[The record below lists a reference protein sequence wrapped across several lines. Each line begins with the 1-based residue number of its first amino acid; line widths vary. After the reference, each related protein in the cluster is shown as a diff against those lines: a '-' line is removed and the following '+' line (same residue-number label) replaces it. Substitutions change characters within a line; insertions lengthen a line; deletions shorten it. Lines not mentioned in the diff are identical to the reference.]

1 MSLHFEMPLIYYFTF
16 PAGVNQI
23 RNTVLNGNRKY
34 KTFDRLAQLSDRF
47 PRRLAGSQILE
58 DSIGQKVQGPT
69 RRPTR
74 RLTYMY
80 LSLLQIFCLLPKLI
94 SKSDISIYKLR
105 ITQSDIPIISLLQFS
120 VSSLCLSVYLP
131 LCLNVSVSV
140 CLSVSLWSLR
150 LLDSNLPLSISR

>member
-69 RRPTR
+69 KRPTR

-80 LSLLQIFCLLPKLI
+80 LSLLHIFCLLPKLI
-94 SKSDISIYKLR
+94 SKSDISI
-105 ITQSDIPIISLLQFS
+105 IQTQNNIIRYPYNIIASVLCVLSLS
-120 VSSLCLSVYLP
+120 ICLSASLAR
-131 LCLNVSVSV
+131 LHVSVSV
-140 CLSVSLWSLR
+140 CLSVSLSG
-150 LLDSNLPLSISR
+150 LSGYWTVIFP